1 MVKIRTL
8 VKIEKQNATCTGTAL
23 TCTGT
28 APRILPRMWVFLH
41 FFHIFLPKSTQ
52 YSIYTSN
59 HSKFILKSQLY
70 SIHLSLHI
78 FLQNFSMNFSQNHSN
93 MGHNP
98 YTNQIQGFV
107 RVCSNPNSFT
117 LQLNHESNLKGRI
130 PCFSCTFGVLP
141 TLLSIIFGLG

>member
-1 MVKIRTL
+1 MYWYRFGSGAPVPVQVQR
-8 VKIEKQNATCTGTAL
+8 CSGTGPEI
-23 TCTGT
+23 CPECG
-28 APRILPRMWVFLH
+28 
-41 FFHIFLPKSTQ
+41 FFFPF
-52 YSIYTSN
+52 SIYCYPNQLNTLYTLQN
-59 HSKFILKSQLY
+59 HSNFILKSQFY

-117 LQLNHESNLKGRI
+117 LQLTHESNLKGRI
-130 PCFSCTFGVLP
+130 PYSSCTL
-141 TLLSIIFGLG
+141 